1 MTFNPSASN
10 QKIIDGVVVLSEFD
24 PDSLGNPPA
33 DKTFLY
39 AEDDGNGDT
48 VLKTKNS
55 SGTEKALLTEL
66 SAPYGIQPQLKG
78 FLSTQGVILGST
90 RIDAGVP
97 ICFNLRTSSNFMD
110 YYVSS
115 DVINLDI
122 ETSTNSYL
130 EINDFDN
137 LTDLNLYNPHNNH
150 SIDFYISNCKKLINI
165 SINTPSCNLNSF
177 ILEPSGGFPLLNS
190 VYFDTNFSSEINKD
204 NIYITLANCISTRNG
219 TIDTSQST
227 GSVTT
232 GSAAARATLV
242 AKNWTLVL

>member
-1 MTFNPSASN
+1 MTFNPSAAN

-48 VLKTKNS
+48 VLKTKDS

-66 SAPYGIQPQLKG
+66 SAPYGIQPQFK
-78 FLSTQGVILGST
+78 FLVSTQGHNLIST

-97 ICFNLRTSSNFMD
+97 VCFNVRKLSNVTD

-115 DVINLDI
+115 DVIILEI
-122 ETSTNSYL
+122 ETSTNTFL
-130 EINDFDN
+130 ETNDFYN
-137 LTDLNLYNPHNNH
+137 LTDLYLYNSHNNH
-150 SIDFYISNCKKLINI
+150 STDIYISNCKKLENINI
-165 SINTPSCNLNSF
+165 ETPNCNLDSF
-177 ILEPSGGFPLLNS
+177 ALEPSGGFPLLES
-190 VYFDTNFSSEINKD
+190 VYFNTDFGGINKD

-219 TIDTSQST
+219 TIDTSQSN

-232 GSAAARATLV
+232 GSAAARATLI